1 MPSKATSSQGKN
13 MYQFTNQHV
22 IVTGGTRGIGAG
34 LTEAFLK
41 AGATVIA
48 TYSGNDQAASAF
60 KEKNSIYGNRL
71 ILKKFNVASSQ
82 EVETFFKDFEAQFP
96 SLEVLIN
103 NAGIRRDNIV
113 ASMSENEW
121 DSVIDTNLKGTY
133 NMTHF
138 AVLQMMKNRF
148 GRIVNMSSVGGKLGL
163 QGQANYAA
171 SKAGQ
176 IALSLS
182 VSKEVAKRNIT
193 INNVCPGFI
202 ETELIADLPEDQ
214 VKEYKSQVPMKR
226 FGKVE
231 EVAHAVLFFASK
243 EASYITGA
251 TLDIAGGLNA

>member
-1 MPSKATSSQGKN
+1 
-13 MYQFTNQHV
+13 MYNFNSQHV

-34 LTEAFLK
+34 ITEAFLK
-41 AGATVIA
+41 NGATVIA
-48 TYSGNDQAASAF
+48 TYSENDTAANAF
-60 KEKNSIYGNRL
+60 KDKNAIYSDKL
-71 ILKKFNVASSQ
+71 ILKKFNVANTA
-82 EVETFFKDFEAQFP
+82 EVELFFKDYESQFN

-113 ASMSENEW
+113 ASLNENDW

-133 NMTHF
+133 NMTRF
-138 AVLQMMKNRF
+138 AVLQMMKNRY

-163 QGQANYAA
+163 PGQANYAA

-202 ETELIADLPEDQ
+202 ETELLADLPEEQ

-231 EVAHAVLFFASK
+231 EVAHAVLFFATK
-243 EASYITGA
+243 EASYITG
-251 TLDIAGGLNA
+251 TTIDIAGGLNA

>member
-1 MPSKATSSQGKN
+1 M
-13 MYQFTNQHV
+13 
-22 IVTGGTRGIGAG
+22 
-34 LTEAFLK
+34 TE
-41 AGATVIA
+41 G
-48 TYSGNDQAASAF
+48 
-60 KEKNSIYGNRL
+60 
-71 ILKKFNVASSQ
+71 
-82 EVETFFKDFEAQFP
+82 
-96 SLEVLIN
+96 
-103 NAGIRRDNIV
+103 
-113 ASMSENEW
+113 EW

-133 NMTHF
+133 NMTRF

-163 QGQANYAA
+163 PGQANYAA

-202 ETELIADLPEDQ
+202 ETELLSDLPEEQ

-226 FGKVE
+226 FGKVD

>member
-1 MPSKATSSQGKN
+1 MYNFESK
-13 MYQFTNQHV
+13 HV

-34 LTEAFLK
+34 ITENFLK

-48 TYSGNDQAASAF
+48 TYAGNDDAANAF
-60 KEKNSIYGNRL
+60 KDKYSQYGEKL
-71 ILKKFNVASSQ
+71 ILKKFNVSNTN
-82 EVETFFKDFEAQFP
+82 EVEAFFND
-96 SLEVLIN
+96 LEKTIPTLEILVN

-113 ASMSENEW
+113 ASMSEGDW

-133 NMTHF
+133 NMTRF
-138 AVLQMMKNRF
+138 AVLEMMKNRY
-148 GRIVNMSSVGGKLGL
+148 GRIINMSSVGGKLGL
-163 QGQANYAA
+163 PGQANYAA

-176 IALSLS
+176 IAMSLS

-202 ETELIADLPEDQ
+202 ETELLKDLPEEQ

>member
-1 MPSKATSSQGKN
+1 
-13 MYQFTNQHV
+13 MYNFESQHV

-34 LTEAFLK
+34 ITENFLK
-41 AGATVIA
+41 TGATVIA
-48 TYSGNDQAASAF
+48 TYAGNDEAANAF
-60 KEKNSIYGNRL
+60 KDKYSQYGERL
-71 ILKKFNVASSQ
+71 ILKKFNVSNTN
-82 EVETFFKDFEAQFP
+82 EVEAFFNDLDKNFP
-96 SLEVLIN
+96 SLEVLVN

-113 ASMSENEW
+113 ASMTEGDW
-121 DSVIDTNLKGTY
+121 DAVIDTNLKGTY
-133 NMTHF
+133 NMTRF
-138 AVLQMMKNRF
+138 AVLAMMKNRY
-148 GRIVNMSSVGGKLGL
+148 GRIINMSSVGGKLGL
-163 QGQANYAA
+163 PGQANYAA

-176 IALSLS
+176 IAMSLS

-202 ETELIADLPEDQ
+202 ETELLKDLPEEQ
-214 VKEYKSQVPMKR
+214 IKEYKSQVPMKR

>member
-1 MPSKATSSQGKN
+1 MSQFNG
-13 MYQFTNQHV
+13 QHV
-22 IVTGGTRGIGAG
+22 IITGGTRGIGSG
-34 LTEAFLK
+34 ITEAFLK
-41 AGATVIA
+41 QGAKVIA
-48 TYSGNDQAASAF
+48 TYSGNDDKARAV
-60 KEKNSIYGNRL
+60 KEKMSLYGDHL
-71 ILKKFNVASSQ
+71 ILKKFDVANTSEVENFFK
-82 EVETFFKDFEAQFP
+82 EVETLIP
-96 SLEVLIN
+96 SLEVLVN

-113 ASMSENEW
+113 ASMNESEW

-133 NMTHF
+133 NMTRF
-138 AVLQMMKNRF
+138 AVLAMMKNRY
-148 GRIVNMSSVGGKLGL
+148 GRIINMSSVGGKLGL

-202 ETELIADLPEDQ
+202 ETELLSDLPEEQ

-251 TLDIAGGLNA
+251 TLDIAGGLNG

>member
-1 MPSKATSSQGKN
+1 MYSFDSQN
-13 MYQFTNQHV
+13 V

-34 LTEAFLK
+34 ITESFLK
-41 AGATVIA
+41 AGATVVA
-48 TYSGNDQAASAF
+48 TYSGNDEAAKAF
-60 KEKNSIYGNRL
+60 KDKLSLYGDKLVLR
-71 ILKKFNVASSQ
+71 KFNVANTS
-82 EVETFFKDFEAQFP
+82 EVENFFKDYEANFP
-96 SLEVLIN
+96 GLDVLVN
-103 NAGIRRDNIV
+103 NAGIRRDQIIP
-113 ASMSENEW
+113 SMSESDW
-121 DSVIDTNLKGTY
+121 DAVIDTNLKGTY
-133 NMTHF
+133 NMTRF
-138 AVLQMMKNRF
+138 AVLVMMKKRY

-163 QGQANYAA
+163 AGQANYAA

-202 ETELIADLPEDQ
+202 ETELLADLPEDQ
-214 VKEYKSQVPMKR
+214 VKEYKAQVPMKR

-231 EVAHAVLFFASK
+231 EVAHAVLFFASR

>member
-1 MPSKATSSQGKN
+1 MFNFEGSN
-13 MYQFTNQHV
+13 V
-22 IVTGGTRGIGAG
+22 IVTGGTRGIGKG
-34 LTEAFLK
+34 ITTAFLK

-48 TYSGNDQAASAF
+48 TYSGNDQAAQHF
-60 KEKNSIYGNRL
+60 KEELSLYGDKL
-71 ILKKFNVASSQ
+71 IVKKFNVQSTQ
-82 EVETFFKDFEAQFP
+82 EVEVFFKEFDEKFS
-96 SLEVLIN
+96 SLEVLVN
-103 NAGIRRDNIV
+103 NAGIRRDNIIP
-113 ASMSENEW
+113 SMQESEW
-121 DSVIDTNLKGTY
+121 DAVIDTNLKGTY
-133 NMTHF
+133 NMTRF
-138 AVLQMMKNRF
+138 GVLSMMRNRY

-202 ETELIADLPEDQ
+202 ETELIKDLPEDQ

-231 EVAHAVLFFASK
+231 EVAFAVLFFASR
-243 EASYITGA
+243 ESSYITGA